1 MPLSVKGGFIWITDM
16 NPLAPLREKIDQVD
30 KQLIDL
36 LAQRLALV
44 AEVGKVK
51 SEHGIPVYAPER
63 EAAMIAA
70 RREEAEK
77 RYSSRFN

>member
-36 LAQRLALV
+36 LA
-44 AEVGKVK
+44 
-51 SEHGIPVYAPER
+51 
-63 EAAMIAA
+63 
-70 RREEAEK
+70 
-77 RYSSRFN
+77 

>member
-1 MPLSVKGGFIWITDM
+1 M

-77 RYSSRFN
+77 KVFQQI